1 MFGRGGTRWPGLA
14 DDGKAGRAWGGPARL
29 PVAGSLSPAGRLS
42 APEAGTPRGL
52 FFDLFLWVLLMAS
65 RTHQVWVPASVLVP
79 RALTRADAMSS
90 PGLGFTWTLFVP
102 SKASLLDPDA
112 GSRHR
117 PAGADEGRGSQM
129 MLPPLPGRVRTQLPA
144 ASAPSLDG
152 ANQQTVWGGGAHT
165 RLFLV
170 QPSGPAGHPE

>member
-1 MFGRGGTRWPGLA
+1 
-14 DDGKAGRAWGGPARL
+14 
-29 PVAGSLSPAGRLS
+29 
-42 APEAGTPRGL
+42 
-52 FFDLFLWVLLMAS
+52 
-65 RTHQVWVPASVLVP
+65 
-79 RALTRADAMSS
+79 MSS

-129 MLPPLPGRVRTQLPA
+129 MLPALPGRVRTQLPA

-165 RLFLV
+165 RVFLV